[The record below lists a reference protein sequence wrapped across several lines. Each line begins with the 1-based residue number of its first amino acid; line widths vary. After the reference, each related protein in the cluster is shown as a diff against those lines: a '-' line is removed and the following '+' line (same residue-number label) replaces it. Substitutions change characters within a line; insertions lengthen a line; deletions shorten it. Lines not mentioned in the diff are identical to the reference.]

1 MPEPTI
7 DRSCGPSGC
16 EVDWLSSERH
26 EVDEDVVAFT
36 RLATDA
42 GWGDGLPLIPP
53 TEARVRDMVAASG
66 RFPDELLGA
75 VPPRQ
80 GRATVEKL
88 AVNAVLAGAPPAAM
102 PLLCAAVE
110 AMLDPEF
117 NLFALN
123 TTTSC
128 VVPAMLVNGPDRD
141 RLGIPYAA
149 GCFGGDAGP
158 APAVGRAIRLLMRN
172 VGGQVVGI
180 SSKSVFGQPG
190 RVTGIVAGE
199 WEERS
204 PWAPLA
210 ERRGVTGNAVTV
222 HGASGT
228 FDVADIVATSAAD
241 LLSVIGASMAV
252 PCTNA
257 MIGPYHGAQ
266 MVLALC
272 PPWAELVAAG
282 IPDVAEVQAALWART
297 WLRVERLPAA
307 HRTAA
312 EANGRVDAGG
322 RIHLVASPEDLLIMV
337 CGGLGS
343 LHALWLPTFGPTR
356 AITRGFA
363 AARS

>member
-16 EVDWLSSERH
+16 EVTWLSSERL
-26 EVDEDVVAFT
+26 EVDDDVAGFT

-42 GWGDGLPLIPP
+42 GWGDGLPLVPP
-53 TEARVRDMVAASG
+53 TEARVREMVAASE
-66 RFPDELLGA
+66 RFPDELLGTL
-75 VPPRQ
+75 PPRR

-88 AVNAVLAGAPPAAM
+88 AVNAVLAGAAPLAM

-110 AMLDPEF
+110 AMVDPEF

-128 VVPAMLVNGPDRD
+128 VVPAMLVNGPERD
-141 RLGIPYAA
+141 RIGIPYAA
-149 GCFGGDAGP
+149 GCFGGVAGA
-158 APAVGRAIRLLMRN
+158 APAIGRAIRLLMRN
-172 VGGQVVGI
+172 VGGQVVGM

-190 RVTGIVAGE
+190 RVVGITVGE

-204 PWAPLA
+204 PWTPLA
-210 ERRGVTGNAVTV
+210 ERRGVRGNAVTV

-228 FDVADIVATSAAD
+228 FDVADIVADSAVD

-266 MVLALC
+266 VVLALA
-272 PPWAELVAAG
+272 PPWADLMAAT
-282 IPDVAEVQAALWART
+282 IPDLAEVQAELWSRA
-297 WLRVERLPAA
+297 WFPADRLPAA
-307 HRTAA
+307 HRAAA
-312 EANGRVDAGG
+312 EANHRVDAAG
-322 RIHLVASPEDLLIMV
+322 RVHLVATPEDLLIMV

-356 AITRGFA
+356 ATTRGFELPA
-363 AARS
+363 A